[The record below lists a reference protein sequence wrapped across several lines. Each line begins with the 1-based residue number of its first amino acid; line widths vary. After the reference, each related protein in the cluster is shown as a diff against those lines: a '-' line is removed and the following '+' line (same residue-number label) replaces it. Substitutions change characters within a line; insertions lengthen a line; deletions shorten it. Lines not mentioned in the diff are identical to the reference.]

1 MNAASFSNSNDA
13 FAANKTDRHETA
25 EVERLIEKLAE
36 LLPSQGPIT
45 AFAFQNPLQGLEDQ
59 PFIDVLRKVY
69 DVYGCEPFLQE
80 GAYRKKFADGRIP
93 VCALN
98 EIIAEDLRPNAND
111 KIAGLIEC
119 SELRLSMLTNS
130 INPGTENELRWELG
144 GVEAIRRFRLDMS
157 HRDRENLVDSTRDW
171 VKSDFQRTPGR
182 PLSVTRQEL
191 AATVQKSIMRFHLG
205 NPAALP
211 ESSWETICL
220 SLLWR
225 ISRSRIKSV
234 PRYRSKST
242 EYLRPRDLLLNAA
255 KDDSDELVHPVL
267 GRFCSAYLDQGY
279 AHWQL
284 PRRDLGFF
292 NSFLSLFSA
301 GGHFSSRWLRPLGKE
316 VTRIQQAGTTAIEC
330 LEESLLA
337 LGIQPQD
344 REAFLT
350 RSLLAQR
357 GWAGMVWQ
365 TETRPDR
372 VYVPS
377 PKGSLVEYLAVR
389 LLLDRFAIGWIA
401 QNSLNYRESLDQLT
415 NYLTP
420 HVSTDRIGE
429 SVEHRAYPILQLA
442 QLHGWTPR
450 QLAELSSP
458 SWVELV
464 REVESFSPFERR
476 RVFHLAFER
485 HLTHQM
491 LDAISA
497 RAELPI
503 AKPDIPRL
511 QVFTCIDAR
520 EESFRRHLE
529 EVAPDVE
536 TFGNAGFFNV
546 PMYFRGA
553 GEAHF
558 TALCPI
564 VIKPKNWVVEDVVL
578 SLIDSDRQRA
588 NARRWLGTATHRFNT
603 GTRGSISGALLT
615 AVLGPLFT
623 APLVG
628 RIIFPRLTAK
638 MHRTARGFMATPPVT
653 RLRLER
659 SEDAPA
665 GPDDEGIGF
674 TLTEMIAMGERALRD
689 TGLTSNFARLVIIL
703 GHGSNCLNNPH
714 ESAYHCGACSG
725 APGAANARALAAI
738 LNDRRV
744 RSQLLVRGI
753 AIPDETHFLGGLH
766 NTATESIRYY
776 DLELLPT
783 SHVRDIKSA
792 MEIFSRVAERNAHE
806 RCRRFETASLQF
818 TPLEALKH
826 VEDRSEDLA
835 QTRPEY
841 GNSTNAICF
850 VGRRGRLRGMYLDR
864 RSFLMSYD
872 ASQDNQQNGI
882 LARILA
888 AVIPVCEGINMLYT
902 LSAIDNSGWGSGTKL
917 PHNITS
923 LLGVMDGAASDLRT
937 GLPWQGV
944 DIHEPVR
951 LLFVIETTAAAMQ
964 MIINENPTIARICR
978 NGWAQLAVLDP
989 NSNRIQQYCDGSFTD
1004 YVPLSSELPV
1014 TPSSGDWYRGQR
1026 GNLGFAMVF
1035 KEKP

>member
-1 MNAASFSNSNDA
+1 MNFTSLVRANESDCPGSN
-13 FAANKTDRHETA
+13 ET
-25 EVERLIEKLAE
+25 EELIRKLAE

-45 AFAFQNPLQGLEDQ
+45 AFAFQNPLQGFEDQ
-59 PFIDVLRKVY
+59 PFVDTLRSVY
-69 DVYGCEPFLQE
+69 DLYGCEPFLQE
-80 GAYRKKFADGRIP
+80 GAYRKKFAEGRIT
-93 VCALN
+93 VSVLN
-98 EIIAEDLRPNAND
+98 EIIAGDLRHNAKH
-111 KIAGLIEC
+111 KIAGLVDC
-119 SELRLSMLTNS
+119 GELRLSMLTHS

-144 GVEAIRRFRLDMS
+144 GIEAIRRFRHDLPDC
-157 HRDRENLVDSTRDW
+157 DREKFVATTRDW
-171 VKSDFQRTPGR
+171 VRADFPRTPGR

-191 AATVQKSIMRFHLG
+191 SATVQKSISRFHLG
-205 NPAALP
+205 NFATLP
-211 ESSWETICL
+211 ESAWETICL

-225 ISRSRIKSV
+225 ISRSRIKSM
-234 PRYRSKST
+234 PRHRGKFV
-242 EYLRPRDLLLNAA
+242 EYLRPRDLLLRAA

-279 AHWQL
+279 AQWRL
-284 PRRDLGFF
+284 PRRDQGFF
-292 NSFLSLFSA
+292 SSFLSLFSA
-301 GGHFSSRWLRPLGKE
+301 GGHLTSRWLRPLGKE
-316 VTRIQQAGTTAIEC
+316 VKRIQQNGITAIES

-337 LGIQPQD
+337 LGIPVQD
-344 REAFLT
+344 KEAFLT

-357 GWAGMVWQ
+357 GWAGMIWQ

-372 VYVPS
+372 VYIPS
-377 PKGSLVEYLAVR
+377 PKGCLVEYLAVR
-389 LLLDRFAIGWIA
+389 LLFDRFAISWIA
-401 QNSLNYRESLDQLT
+401 QDSLDYRESLDRLPDF
-415 NYLTP
+415 LSEHFP
-420 HVSTDRIGE
+420 PDRVGA

-442 QLHGWTPR
+442 QLHVWTPR
-450 QLAELSSP
+450 QLAELSNS
-458 SWVELV
+458 SWTELV
-464 REVESFSPFERR
+464 SEVESFSPFERR

-485 HLTHQM
+485 HLAHQM
-491 LDAISA
+491 LDAIAA
-497 RAELPI
+497 RAALPLL
-503 AKPDIPRL
+503 KPDVPRL

-520 EESFRRHLE
+520 EESFRRHIE

-553 GEAHF
+553 GEAHY
-558 TALCPI
+558 TALSPI
-564 VIKPKNWVVEDVVL
+564 VIKPQNWVVEDVVL

-588 NARRWLGTATHRFNT
+588 NARRWLGTATHHFNT

-615 AVLGPLFT
+615 AILGPLFT

-628 RIIFPRLTAK
+628 RIIFPRLTAR
-638 MHRTARGFMATPPVT
+638 MHRTARGFMSTPPVT

-659 SEDAPA
+659 PEATPA

-674 TLTEMIAMGERALRD
+674 TLTEMVAMGERALRD
-689 TGLTSNFARLVIIL
+689 TGLTSRFARLVIIL

-744 RSQLLVRGI
+744 RAQLFSRGI
-753 AIPDETHFLGGLH
+753 AIPDDTHFLGGLH

-783 SHVRDIKSA
+783 SHIRDIKMA
-792 MEIFSRVAERNAHE
+792 MDIFSQVAERNAHE

-818 TPLEALKH
+818 TPIEALQH
-826 VEDRSEDLA
+826 VEVRSEDLA

-841 GNSTNAICF
+841 GNSTNALCF
-850 VGRRGRLRGMYLDR
+850 VGRRGRLRGMFLDR

-872 ASQDNQQNGI
+872 ASQDNHENGI
-882 LARILA
+882 LSRILA

-923 LLGVMDGAASDLRT
+923 LLGVMDGSASDLRT

-951 LLFVIETTAAAMQ
+951 LLFVIETTAAAMLA
-964 MIINENPTIARICR
+964 IIRENPTIARICC

-989 NSNRIQQYCDGSFTD
+989 HSNRIQQYSDGTFID
-1004 YVPLSSELPV
+1004 YEPLTSTLPQA
-1014 TPSSGDWYRGQR
+1014 PSSMDWYRGRR
-1026 GNLGFAMVF
+1026 GNLGFAMVLE
-1035 KEKP
+1035 EKS